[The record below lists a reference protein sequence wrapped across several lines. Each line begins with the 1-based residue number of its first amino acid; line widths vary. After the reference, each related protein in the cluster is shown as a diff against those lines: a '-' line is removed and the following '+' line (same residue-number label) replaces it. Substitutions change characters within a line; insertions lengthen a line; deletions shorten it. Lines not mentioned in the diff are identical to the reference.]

1 MTPEDCQGCPYF
13 DGEDICEASRVKL
26 AFGSMVFPIPISQ
39 IKVCEHFHDEDESDV
54 LPTST
59 SLIVMRNT
67 SKDKEGV
74 SE

>member
-13 DGEDICEASRVKL
+13 DGVDICEASRVKL

-39 IKVCEHFHDEDESDV
+39 IKVCEHFYDEDESDA

-59 SLIVMRNT
+59 SLIVNT
-67 SKDKEGV
+67 IVKED
-74 SE
+74 EE

>member
-39 IKVCEHFHDEDESDV
+39 IKVCEHFHDEDESDA

-59 SLIVMRNT
+59 GLIVTRNT
-67 SKDKEGV
+67 MVKED
-74 SE
+74 EE